1 MNKKTL
7 TLLGAG
13 GHARSLIDMLESCNF
28 KINGVFDDTF
38 KHDSPENICGI
49 PLAGGISDIGG
60 NSVIVISIGDP
71 WKRKAAYEKYLSQV
85 LKDNV
90 SHPSSIISRSA
101 SLGRSNQIFART
113 VINSCAVIGDDNVI
127 NTGAIIEH
135 ETEIG
140 SHNHIS
146 VGSIIC
152 GRVKIGDLCFIG
164 AGAVVIDKI
173 RICGG
178 VTIGANSVVIEDI
191 GIPGTYIGNP
201 ARKIK

>member
-1 MNKKTL
+1 MNKKKL
-7 TLLGAG
+7 SVVGAG
-13 GHARSLIDMLESCNF
+13 GHARSLIGLLESCNF
-28 KINGVFDDTF
+28 KIGGVFDDTF
-38 KHDSPENICGI
+38 KAGPAEIICGI

-60 NSVIVISIGDP
+60 KSVIAIAVGDP
-71 WKRKAAYEKYLSQV
+71 EKRKAFYEKHLGQV

-90 SHPSSIISRSA
+90 SHPSSIISKSA
-101 SLGRSNQIFART
+101 SLGRSNQIFAHT
-113 VINSCAVIGDDNVI
+113 VINSCAVIGDDNII

-135 ETEIG
+135 ESEIG

-146 VGSIIC
+146 VGAIIC

-191 GIPGTYIGNP
+191 GIPGTYVGNP